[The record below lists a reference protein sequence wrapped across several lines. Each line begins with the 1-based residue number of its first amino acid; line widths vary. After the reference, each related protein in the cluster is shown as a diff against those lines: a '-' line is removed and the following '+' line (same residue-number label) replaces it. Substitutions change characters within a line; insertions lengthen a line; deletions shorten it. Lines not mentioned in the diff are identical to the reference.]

1 MKYLLDANVFIQA
14 HRFYY
19 PMDVFPIFWEWLKK
33 ENDNGL
39 LFSLDLVYDE
49 LKIGEDILAE
59 WCNKL
64 DRASWFLSSEDE
76 ATQNSMSDIANW
88 TIRQDKFKDTAKSE
102 FLSVADPWI
111 IAKAK
116 TDNMTVVTQEKSKPE
131 SKSKIFIPDVCIAFD
146 VNYINTVEM
155 LRTLG
160 GKF

>member
-19 PMDVFPIFWEWLKK
+19 PMDVFPIFWDWLKRENEK
-33 ENDNGL
+33 ESI
-39 LFSLDLVYDE
+39 FSLDMIFDE
-49 LKIGEDILAE
+49 LKIGEDGLAD

-64 DRASWFLSSEDE
+64 NRDNWFLSSEDE
-76 ATQNSMSDIANW
+76 ITQNNLSTIADW
-88 TIRQDKFKDTAKSE
+88 VLMQDYKETAKAE
-102 FLSVADPWI
+102 FLSVADPWL

-116 TDNMTVVTQEKSKPE
+116 TDNMTVVTQEKSDPN
-131 SKSKIFIPDVCIAFD
+131 SKRKIFIPDVCMAFD
-146 VNYINTVEM
+146 VNFINTVDL